1 MSKSGESTAVH
12 LAPGVREM
20 LVLDDEA
27 RIQSMQRERWID
39 YARASAVLD
48 RLSRLLATPERD
60 RMPCLLLHG
69 ESNIGKTQIVRKFI
83 RDHPP
88 SFDERRGV
96 EKRQVISMQMPP
108 LPDQQRFYSALLF
121 EIGAPHNPKA
131 GVSVLEGLTRTLLRA
146 MKPRTLTLIETAPPL
161 LTQTDPVKL
170 RLGGLQ
176 AERWDRGGLTG
187 HGCRLLLIGHL

>member
-1 MSKSGESTAVH
+1 
-12 LAPGVREM
+12 
-20 LVLDDEA
+20 
-27 RIQSMQRERWID
+27 
-39 YARASAVLD
+39 
-48 RLSRLLATPERD
+48 
-60 RMPCLLLHG
+60 MPCLLLHG